1 MSEIR
6 FFSRVLGSL
15 LLSVFISS
23 SATSLTAQTAP
34 DNAPQA
40 APPAKAPTRVA
51 SAVQEKKLTK
61 RVAPVYP
68 KDAFD
73 AKLTGIISLE
83 IIIGVDGKVTHIRPV
98 SNGDPL
104 LIKAAEDAV
113 KQWIYKPTLVDKMPI
128 EVLTIVS
135 INFKVGE

>member
-6 FFSRVLGSL
+6 FFSRVLGTL
-15 LLSVFISS
+15 LLTVFISI
-23 SATSLTAQTAP
+23 SATAQNSP
-34 DNAPQA
+34 DNAPQPQS

-83 IIIGVDGKVTHIRPV
+83 VTIGIDGKVTHMRPV
-98 SNGDPL
+98 SNGDPI

-113 KQWIYKPTLVDKMPI
+113 KQWVYKPTLVDKMPI

>member
-6 FFSRVLGSL
+6 CISRVLGTL
-15 LLSVFISS
+15 LLTVFISI
-23 SATSLTAQTAP
+23 SAMAQTSP
-34 DNAPQA
+34 GKVPQA
-40 APPAKAPTRVA
+40 AAPAKAPTRVA
-51 SAVQEKKLTK
+51 SAVQEKKLIK

-83 IIIGVDGKVTHIRPV
+83 VTIGVDGKVTHIRPV

>member
-15 LLSVFISS
+15 LLTVFISI
-23 SATSLTAQTAP
+23 SATAQNSP
-34 DNAPQA
+34 DNAPQPQS
-40 APPAKAPTRVA
+40 APPTKAPTRVA

-83 IIIGVDGKVTHIRPV
+83 VTIGIDGKVTHMRPV
-98 SNGDPL
+98 SNGDPI

-113 KQWIYKPTLVDKMPI
+113 KQWVYKPTLVDKMPI

>member
-15 LLSVFISS
+15 LLTVFISI
-23 SATSLTAQTAP
+23 SATAQNSP
-34 DNAPQA
+34 DNAPQPQS

-83 IIIGVDGKVTHIRPV
+83 VTIGIDGKVTHMRPV
-98 SNGDPL
+98 SNGDPI

-113 KQWIYKPTLVDKMPI
+113 KQWVYKPTLVDKMPI